1 MKLNKLQR
9 LISSK
14 RTLSRIEG
22 RICTTIPDEGFDFKA
37 CKSLWSA
44 VHPTNQILHEI
55 HLMAKHQN
63 SIKHMHHTKKLRTL
77 SRIGGRILEY
87 AQPYQMIDLILRH
100 ASPYGHISK
109 FRSLILFFLSIF

>member
-63 SIKHMHHTKKLRTL
+63 SMNSYKAYAPYKKTEDIIKNR
-77 SRIGGRILEY
+77 R
-87 AQPYQMIDLILRH
+87 
-100 ASPYGHISK
+100 
-109 FRSLILFFLSIF
+109 

>member
-14 RTLSRIEG
+14 RTLSRIGG

-37 CKSLWSA
+37 CKSLWSTA
-44 VHPTNQILHEI
+44 HPTNQILHEI

-63 SIKHMHHTKKLRTL
+63 SMNSYKAYAPYKKTEDILKN
-77 SRIGGRILEY
+77 SR
-87 AQPYQMIDLILRH
+87 
-100 ASPYGHISK
+100 
-109 FRSLILFFLSIF
+109 